1 MKNKVLISVVSAI
14 IVIVAIVVIAVVSDD
29 KEVKKPTEEITTVA
43 PTTTLADDVTLP
55 DLELPGDEDGET
67 KKKDDKKDS
76 DKDEDETNYWDN
88 VQVIEDGGE
97 TEVLLD
103 ENGEKVTDEEGNFV
117 YEEYPGQNDGWSP
130 IVKPEDLE

>member
-43 PTTTLADDVTLP
+43 QTTLADDVTLP